1 MSVRSLTYFVVQT
14 EPKEFRLVFSFTT
27 FYVFYIFQAKDEPVT
42 SQPGASP
49 SHKSPSES
57 SPLAGATGPPS
68 YDSVFPSK
76 EAKVEAV

>member
-1 MSVRSLTYFVVQT
+1 MSCFFLLLFLHII
-14 EPKEFRLVFSFTT
+14 F
-27 FYVFYIFQAKDEPVT
+27 FQAKDEPVT